1 MISQE
6 KKGKLYVI
14 VILRMIRRFRS
25 LRRTLYRLMIELTNG
40 RFTSYILRKFAQSR
54 FSSIIIPSYAKVFQI
69 NQDEMEKDLKEYRTL
84 HELFTRKLKEGKR
97 MIHAEAAA
105 VVSPVDGIFADFGPI
120 EESKTF
126 DIKGKRYSIVDMLG
140 NEERASRYASG
151 TYVVIYLS
159 PSHYHRIH
167 SPLSGT
173 VTERFELG
181 GKSYPVNAAGM
192 KYGKEPLSKNYRSVT
207 EVDSEGKRMA
217 LVKVGAMF
225 VNSIELLHKRNT
237 VQKGEE
243 MAYFTFGS
251 TVVLLFEK
259 GMIEAVSTLTSG
271 QELRVGEKIATRLT
285 S

>member
-1 MISQE
+1 
-6 KKGKLYVI
+6 
-14 VILRMIRRFRS
+14 

-54 FSSIIIPSYAKVFQI
+54 LSSIIISSYAKAFQL
-69 NQDEMEKDLKEYRTL
+69 NQDEMEKDLKEYQTL

-97 MIHAEAAA
+97 EIDAAA
-105 VVSPVDGIFADFGPI
+105 SSIVSPVDGVSADHGPI
-120 EESKTF
+120 EETKTF
-126 DIKGKRYSIVDMLG
+126 DIKGKRYSLVDMLG
-140 NEERASRYASG
+140 NEERARRYAGG
-151 TYVVIYLS
+151 TYMVIYLS

-167 SPLSGT
+167 SPLSGA
-173 VTERFELG
+173 VTERFVLG
-181 GKSYPVNAAGM
+181 RKSYPVNAAGM

-207 EVDSEGKRMA
+207 EVDSEGQHMA

-225 VNSIELLHKRNT
+225 VNSIELLHERNT

-259 GMIEAVSTLTSG
+259 GMVEVVSTLTSG
-271 QELRVGEKIATRLT
+271 QELRVGEKIATRL
-285 S
+285 SNGNGQ

>member
-1 MISQE
+1 MQ
-6 KKGKLYVI
+6 
-14 VILRMIRRFRS
+14 RR
-25 LRRTLYRLMIELTNG
+25 LYRLMIELTNG
-40 RFTSYILRKFAQSR
+40 RFTSYMLRKFAQSR
-54 FSSIIIPSYAKVFQI
+54 LSSMIIPSYAKVFQL

-97 MIHAEAAA
+97 TIDAEPLNI
-105 VVSPVDGIFADFGPI
+105 VSPVDGVFADSGPI
-120 EESKTF
+120 EETKTF

-140 NEERASRYASG
+140 NEERAKRYAGG
-151 TYVVIYLS
+151 TYMVIYLS

-167 SPLSGT
+167 SPLSGS
-173 VTERFELG
+173 VTERFVLG
-181 GKSYPVNAAGM
+181 RKSYPVNAVGM

-207 EVDSEGKRMA
+207 EVDSEGQHMA

-225 VNSIELLHKRNT
+225 VNSIELLHERNT

-259 GMIEAVSTLTSG
+259 GMIETVSTLMSG
-271 QELRVGEKIATRLT
+271 QELRVGEKIATRL
-285 S
+285 SYDNEQ

>member
-1 MISQE
+1 M
-6 KKGKLYVI
+6 
-14 VILRMIRRFRS
+14 
-25 LRRTLYRLMIELTNG
+25 RRTLYRFMIELTNG
-40 RFTSYILRKFAQSR
+40 RFTSYVLRKFAQSR
-54 FSSIIIPSYAKVFQI
+54 LSSIIISSYAKVFQLQ
-69 NQDEMEKDLKEYRTL
+69 QDEMEKDLKEYRTL

-97 MIHAEAAA
+97 FIDAD
-105 VVSPVDGIFADFGPI
+105 VSSIVSPVDGVFADYGPI
-120 EESKTF
+120 EETKTF

-140 NEERASRYASG
+140 NESRAKRYAGG
-151 TYVVIYLS
+151 TYMVIYLS

-173 VTERFELG
+173 VTERFVLG
-181 GKSYPVNAAGM
+181 RKSYPVNEAGM

-207 EVDSEGKRMA
+207 EVDSKGKHMA

-225 VNSIELLHKRNT
+225 VNSIELLHERST

-259 GMIEAVSTLTSG
+259 EMIEADSTLTSG
-271 QELRVGEKIATRLT
+271 QEVRVGEKIATRLSHT
-285 S
+285 NGQ

>member
-1 MISQE
+1 M
-6 KKGKLYVI
+6 
-14 VILRMIRRFRS
+14 
-25 LRRTLYRLMIELTNG
+25 RRTLYRLMIELTNG

-54 FSSIIIPSYAKVFQI
+54 LSSIIIPSYAKVFQI
-69 NQDEMEKDLKEYRTL
+69 NQDEMEKGLKEYRTL

-97 MIHAEAAA
+97 SIDTDASGI
-105 VVSPVDGIFADFGPI
+105 VSPVDGVFADYGPI
-120 EESKTF
+120 EDTKTF

-140 NEERASRYASG
+140 NEERAKRYAGG

-167 SPLSGT
+167 SPLSGS
-173 VTERFELG
+173 VTERFVLG
-181 GKSYPVNAAGM
+181 RKSYPVNAAGM

-207 EVDSEGKRMA
+207 EVNSDGEHMA

-225 VNSIELLHKRNT
+225 VNSIELLHERST

-259 GMIEAVSTLTSG
+259 DMIEVVQELKSG
-271 QELRVGEKIATRLT
+271 QELRLGEKIATRL
-285 S
+285 SHK

>member
-1 MISQE
+1 
-6 KKGKLYVI
+6 
-14 VILRMIRRFRS
+14 
-25 LRRTLYRLMIELTNG
+25 MIELTNG
-40 RFTSYILRKFAQSR
+40 RFTSYVLRKFAQSR
-54 FSSIIIPSYAKVFQI
+54 LSSIIISSYAKVFQLQ
-69 NQDEMEKDLKEYRTL
+69 QDEMEKDLKEYRTL

-97 MIHAEAAA
+97 FIDAD
-105 VVSPVDGIFADFGPI
+105 VSSIVSPVDGVFADYGPI
-120 EESKTF
+120 EETKTF

-140 NEERASRYASG
+140 NESRAKQYAGG
-151 TYVVIYLS
+151 TYMVIYLS

-173 VTERFELG
+173 VTERFVLG
-181 GKSYPVNAAGM
+181 RKSYPVNEAGM

-207 EVDSEGKRMA
+207 EVDSEEKHMA

-225 VNSIELLHKRNT
+225 VNSIELLHERST

-259 GMIEAVSTLTSG
+259 EMIEVDSTLTSG
-271 QELRVGEKIATRLT
+271 QEVRVGEKSQLDYPALTGSKTSTSRL
-285 S
+285 